1 MTKISLYLAGSIQKG
16 HEKPDETFWTNDN
29 MSFLKTCLQPFQVI
43 YLNPAFRTDDL
54 SDNRSVFG
62 RDMLQ
67 VFSSDVVFV
76 DARDRRGLG
85 VGAEM
90 MWAKLNRIPIV
101 SWAPRNTHYRK
112 DTTTVL
118 GKPVNNF
125 VHPFVECLSDKIVED
140 LGEGA
145 AWILSLK
152 SGKSQAIKGIE
163 SIQHAMEYYKAEQL
177 QHDQPMRELMSLHKE
192 LEARTNNLVSLRN

>member
-29 MSFLKTCLQPFQVI
+29 MSFLKTCLHPFQVI

-67 VFSSDVVFV
+67 VFSSDVIFV

-112 DTTTVL
+112 DATTVL
-118 GKPVNNF
+118 SKHVNNF

-140 LGEGA
+140 LAEGA
-145 AWILSLK
+145 AWIVSLK
-152 SGKSQAIKGIE
+152 SGKPQAIKGIE
-163 SIQHAMEYYKAEQL
+163 SIQQAMEYYKAEQL
-177 QHDQPMRELMSLHKE
+177 EHDQPMRELMSLHKD
-192 LEARTNNLVSLRN
+192 LEERMNNLVSLRN